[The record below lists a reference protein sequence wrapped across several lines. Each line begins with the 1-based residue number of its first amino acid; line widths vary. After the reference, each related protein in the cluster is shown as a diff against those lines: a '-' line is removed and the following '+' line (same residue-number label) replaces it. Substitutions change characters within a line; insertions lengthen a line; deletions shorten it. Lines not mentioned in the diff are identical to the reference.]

1 MIKNLKVGQEVWVSV
16 QDLEKILTRADFGS
30 LFCWRLIGL

>member
-16 QDLEKILTRADFGS
+16 QDLEKILTIIEGS
-30 LFCWRLIGL
+30 IDESEQ